1 MKISTASASLLLAA
15 GIAWA
20 GTAVADRDDVR
31 ALKESKITLVQAIQA
46 AESHQGGQAYEAGI
60 DDDSF
65 RPEYEVS
72 VVREDRTYDVRIDAI
87 TGEVL
92 GSREDRDND

>member
-1 MKISTASASLLLAA
+1 M
-15 GIAWA
+15 
-20 GTAVADRDDVR
+20 
-31 ALKESKITLVQAIQA
+31 VQAIQA
-46 AESHQGGQAYEAGI
+46 AETHQGGQAYEASI

-72 VVREDRTYDVRIDAI
+72 VLREDRTYDVRINAV

-92 GSREDRDND
+92 GSREDRDHD